1 MKIFVN
7 MPKKKSRILSL
18 FVIKSLPVGNI
29 WIESGREI
37 LETGSK

>member
-1 MKIFVN
+1 MKIFAN
-7 MPKKKSRILSL
+7 ILKKKSEILP
-18 FVIKSLPVGNI
+18 LPAVMNWLKGNV

>member
-1 MKIFVN
+1 MKIFAN

-18 FVIKSLPVGNI
+18 PAIMNWLEGNI